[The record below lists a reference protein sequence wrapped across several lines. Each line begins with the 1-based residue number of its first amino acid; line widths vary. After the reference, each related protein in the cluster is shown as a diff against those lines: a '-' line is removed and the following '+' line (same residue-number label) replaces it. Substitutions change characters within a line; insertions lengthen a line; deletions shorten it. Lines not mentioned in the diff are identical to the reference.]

1 LTQDRTLRRARVAR
15 FALEVA
21 LIATGVF
28 LGLLGDQW
36 RERAEQRDLA
46 RASLRRFRAEIVAN
60 RAALASQTAYH
71 DSTLKAL
78 QAFFGSSRPK
88 TPANFDVA
96 FHGLG
101 PVAFEQTAWDLALAT
116 QALAYMDPDL
126 AYALSR
132 TYTIQRGYAG
142 QQGAITQ
149 STIYGRS
156 WTQDFEGYWRSVLGY
171 YGDLAYLDPTLLR
184 AYDEVL
190 PRIDRALG
198 APPAGRTG
206 SR

>member
-1 LTQDRTLRRARVAR
+1 MTPTRERPLRRARVAR
-15 FALEVA
+15 LALEVA
-21 LIATGVF
+21 LISVGVF
-28 LGLLGDQW
+28 LALLGDQW
-36 RERAEQRDLA
+36 RERAEHRELA
-46 RASLRRFRAEIVAN
+46 QASLRRFRAEIVAN
-60 RAALASQTAYH
+60 RAALAAQAPYH

-78 QAFFGSSRPK
+78 QAFFDSGRPK
-88 TPANFDVA
+88 TAANFDVQ

-101 PVAFEQTAWDLALAT
+101 PVAFEQTAWDLAIAT
-116 QALAYMDPDL
+116 QALAYMDQDL

-132 TYTIQRGYAG
+132 AYTLQRGYAG

-156 WTQDFEGYWRSVLGY
+156 WTQDFEGYWRSVYGY
-171 YGDLAYLDPTLLR
+171 YGDLAYLDPTLLA

-198 APPAGRTG
+198 APAAGR
-206 SR
+206 